1 MNECIEFM
9 YRLDR
14 KINKTHLSSTAGSSE
29 FFTKNV
35 VLLQNSDCFSA
46 YIIMFAHEIVIQCR
60 CEFKETP
67 LQLFKLVQCKAE
79 KSHILNLKTGDTD
92 YVIKMN
98 NQ

>member
-1 MNECIEFM
+1 M
-9 YRLDR
+9 
-14 KINKTHLSSTAGSSE
+14 HLSSTAGSLSE

-35 VLLQNSDCFSA
+35 VFFRNPDYFIA
-46 YIIMFAHEIVIQCR
+46 YIMFAHEIHSMWMRI
-60 CEFKETP
+60 KETP

-79 KSHILNLKTGDTD
+79 KIHILNLKTGDTD